1 MDCVLPYGLLL
12 AQPLRMLSIHRLSR
26 IWKKWHELQEK
37 IEVTS
42 YKELK
47 KCFEVAARC
56 HVFGS

>member
-1 MDCVLPYGLLL
+1 MPYGLLL